1 MNEHLKKTWRILP
14 FLFVVLLLPNIA
26 ASAAE
31 PLVSA
36 LGVDGNEHVVAEH
49 ILGVVGTRVGEPLSR
64 EQLQSDVEA
73 IYNLGFFSF
82 VDIDLQSIAGG
93 VGVTYIVR
101 ENPVV
106 EQITFSGNNIYKDE
120 DLLKVV
126 FTMPGTVFNRVF
138 FRNDLDRIQE
148 KYHKDGYV
156 MVNIADVLVEGGLID
171 VKIVEPKFGNIIIQG
186 NKITK
191 TNVIARE
198 IKLKRGDPFNAT
210 ILRHSISRLQAKGF
224 FEDVSVGFEPGEEP
238 EETDIILTVSE
249 QKTGRIGLSISH
261 GTESGWS
268 GGLSY
273 TDTNWKGLGR
283 VGEVGFETGDNEQYW
298 ISYREPYMDSQYYA
312 WKIGFSRRKWE
323 DRYHYR
329 HGRRALTYDDEV
341 KNIYLGA
348 GRKFRKDERYSWFLT
363 LDWRDVDAYNIRD
376 ILIPGS
382 EGDLT
387 RGKIFSVIGT
397 LTRNNTDPY
406 LSYSKGDII
415 DLNVEHALEAL
426 GGEYS
431 YTKYWL
437 QARYYAPVK
446 GLGDLFDSR
455 IGDEDNPAIFAARL
469 RIGFSSG
476 ERIPTASLYSLG
488 GSGTLRGYDDAEFE
502 GTEMLLGNF
511 ELRIPIE
518 KAFGFVFFYDI
529 GNTWKSPW
537 QSDNGSFG
545 LSDLYDSWGVG
556 VRVKTPLGN
565 FRLDHATG
573 ERESRTHFGFG
584 EMF

>member
-1 MNEHLKKTWRILP
+1 MNEHLKKTWRILL
-14 FLFVVLLLPNIA
+14 FLFVVLLLPNVA

-36 LGVDGNEHVVAEH
+36 LGVDGNDHVVAEH

-82 VDIDLQSIAGG
+82 VDINLQSIAGG
-93 VGVTYIVR
+93 IGVTYIVR

-156 MVNIADVLVEGGLID
+156 MVKIADVVVEGGLID
-171 VKIVEPKFGNIIIQG
+171 VKIVEPKVGNIIIQG
-186 NKITK
+186 NRKTK
-191 TNVIARE
+191 TKVIARE
-198 IKLKRGDPFNAT
+198 IKLKKGDPFNTT
-210 ILRHSISRLQAKGF
+210 ILRHSLNKLQNKGF
-224 FEDVSVGFEPGEEP
+224 FDDVSIGFEPGENE

-249 QKTGRIGLSISH
+249 QKTGRVGLSISH

-268 GGLSY
+268 GGLAY
-273 TDTNWKGLGR
+273 TDSNWKGLGHIA
-283 VGEVGFETGDNEQYW
+283 EVGFEMGDNEQYW
-298 ISYREPYMDSQYYA
+298 ISYAEPYMDSQNFA
-312 WKIGFSRRKWE
+312 WKIGFSKRKWE
-323 DRYHYR
+323 DRYYYR
-329 HGRRALTYDDEV
+329 RGVKQLKYDDDV

-348 GRKFRKDERYSWFLT
+348 GRKFGRDEKFSWFLT
-363 LDWRDVDAYNIRD
+363 LDWKDVDAFNFRERIH
-376 ILIPGS
+376 PGI
-382 EGDLT
+382 EDELT
-387 RGKIFSVIGT
+387 RGKIFALIGT
-397 LTRNNTDPY
+397 VSRNNTDPY

-415 DLNVEHALEAL
+415 DFNIEQALEAL

-437 QARYYAPVK
+437 QARYYTPVK
-446 GLGDLFDSR
+446 GLGDLFDR
-455 IGDEDNPAIFAARL
+455 QFGDEDNPAIFAARI
-469 RIGFSSG
+469 RAGFSSG
-476 ERIPTASLYSLG
+476 DVPTASLYSLG
-488 GSGTLRGYDDAEFE
+488 GSSTLRGYDSGYFL
-502 GTEMLLGNF
+502 GSEMFLANF

-518 KAFGFVFFYDI
+518 KAFSFVLFYDA
-529 GNTWKSPW
+529 GNAWKNPW
-537 QSDNGSFG
+537 DTNGGSFS
-545 LSDLYDSWGVG
+545 LSDLHDSWGVG

-573 ERESRTHFGFG
+573 EDESRTHFSFG